1 MSDQGTKI
9 INFAHVAQME
19 RFTPNI
25 IRVQFS
31 SGDVKCYQFAEVENA
46 DELMDAFDNHLDR
59 NKGYRLRKGAFA

>member
-46 DELMDAFDNHLDR
+46 E
-59 NKGYRLRKGAFA
+59 RKNGDQEVGNGA